1 MRSADPFPLPQTNGP
16 PHAVGRPGNVAVNRA
31 YRQVQDSTVQLH
43 TKISAMATS
52 GLPAKQSL

>member
-43 TKISAMATS
+43 TKISAMGTS
-52 GLPAKQSL
+52 GLPP